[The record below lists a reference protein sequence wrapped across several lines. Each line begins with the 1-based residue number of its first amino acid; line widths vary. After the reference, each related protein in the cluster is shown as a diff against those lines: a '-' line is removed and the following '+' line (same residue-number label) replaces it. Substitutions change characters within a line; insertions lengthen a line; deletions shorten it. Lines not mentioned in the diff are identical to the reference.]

1 MPVFP
6 SREWCEEAIRLVNAD
21 PEIALAG
28 HGWEGDFGVVIEPE
42 ANALAEPFVV
52 HVVPEAGR
60 ITSWEVLEDPDDL
73 EDLEPAY
80 VARAPYSTWKALMAG
95 TLDPI
100 EAVLRRRV
108 SMTGDL
114 QPLIERLR
122 YKAIAER
129 VFSSLGTRFV
139 DE

>member
-21 PEIALAG
+21 PEIAQAG
-28 HGWEGDFGVVIEPE
+28 DGWQGDFGVVIEPE
-42 ANALAEPFVV
+42 GPLAAPFVV

-60 ITSWEVLEDPDDL
+60 IVSWEVLEDPDDL

-80 VARAPYSTWKALMAG
+80 VARAPYSIWKALMVG

-108 SMTGDL
+108 SMSGDL

-129 VFSSLGTRFV
+129 VFGSLGTRFV

>member
-6 SREWCEEAIRLVNAD
+6 SREWCEEAIRLVNED

-28 HGWEGDFGVVIEPE
+28 DGWQGDFGVIIEPE
-42 ANALAEPFVV
+42 GALTEAFVV

-60 ITSWEVLEDPDDL
+60 ITSWEVLDDPDDL

-80 VARAPYSTWKALMAG
+80 VARAPYSIWKALMVG

-129 VFSSLGTRFV
+129 VFGSLGTRFV

>member
-1 MPVFP
+1 MSVFP
-6 SREWCEEAIRLVNAD
+6 SREWCEEAIRLVNSD
-21 PEIALAG
+21 PEIVQVAD
-28 HGWEGDFGVVIEPE
+28 GWEGDFGVVIDPDGS
-42 ANALAEPFVV
+42 ALSTPFVV
-52 HVVPEAGR
+52 HIVPEGGR
-60 ITSWEVLEDPDDL
+60 ITSWEILEDPDDL
-73 EDLEPAY
+73 EDIEPAY
-80 VARAPYSTWKALMAG
+80 LARAPYGIWKSLMNG

-122 YKAIAER
+122 YKTIAER
-129 VFSSLGTRFV
+129 VISRLETRFI